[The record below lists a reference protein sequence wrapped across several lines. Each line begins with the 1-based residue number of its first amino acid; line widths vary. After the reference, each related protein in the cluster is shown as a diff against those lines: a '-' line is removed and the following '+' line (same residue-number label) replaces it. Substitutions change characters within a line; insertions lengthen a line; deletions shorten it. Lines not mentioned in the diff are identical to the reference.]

1 MLKTINSGDPEFNQR
16 DTTPGFSAQV
26 YTTYTVCLQGCI
38 SRTVI
43 HLPEKVFPWFCWMLG
58 KILHSQSCSVDMT
71 SSLRW
76 EQLCILPL
84 PPQTGMWATGV
95 SQSPTIHPQLPPLHQ
110 QVLQAWGCLEKQH
123 QSHSLDLC
131 LQCKLGRN
139 LACCFSILIP
149 YLSSCV
155 YDPGESML
163 GLSSAFFHLQV
174 ISFPFLK
181 FLLSQSPMH

>member
-58 KILHSQSCSVDMT
+58 KILHSQSCSVDIT

-95 SQSPTIHPQLPPLHQ
+95 SQSPTIHPHLCTSKFYKPGD
-110 QVLQAWGCLEKQH
+110 AW
-123 QSHSLDLC
+123 
-131 LQCKLGRN
+131 R
-139 LACCFSILIP
+139 
-149 YLSSCV
+149 SSTNPTV
-155 YDPGESML
+155 WT
-163 GLSSAFFHLQV
+163 SAFSVSWEEIWPAVSVF
-174 ISFPFLK
+174 SFLICPVVFMILGKACWDSALPSFTCRLLASPF
-181 FLLSQSPMH
+181 